1 MHNTVRR
8 ETVLQSGILV
18 KHPCDHVQVGKEVSL
33 RQGKEQRF
41 NRIQVI
47 QKLMGDFSETL
58 LFNFQP
64 STPAHLI
71 CFALFCTSHRTV
83 LGGEMVMSNNQGSQ
97 KPTHQRTLRP

>member
-1 MHNTVRR
+1 
-8 ETVLQSGILV
+8 
-18 KHPCDHVQVGKEVSL
+18 
-33 RQGKEQRF
+33 
-41 NRIQVI
+41 
-47 QKLMGDFSETL
+47 MGDFSETL

-97 KPTHQRTLRP
+97 KPTHQRTLRPWITELFQFGSHNVLIPAKSVLGGKGTKIHQAYQLKPETVQMLFT